1 MLLRVSNGP
10 RLVEALRGRNIAVR
24 PAASFPGLDESYIRI
39 AVRTRDDNA
48 ALVEA
53 LREVP
58 A

>member
-1 MLLRVSNGP
+1 
-10 RLVEALRGRNIAVR
+10 LVEALRGRNIAVR